1 MKYGKQNWNR
11 VASLLNRKSG
21 KQCKARWFEWLDP
34 SVKKVEWSRAEE
46 EKLLHLAKLMPAQ
59 WRTIAPIV
67 GRTAAQCQEKY
78 ELLLDA
84 AAQADGGEGKG
95 DGEGGIDKQ
104 NRALRV
110 GEIDTQPETK
120 PARPDPIDMDE
131 DEIEMLQEAR
141 ARLAN
146 TQGKKAKRKGREKM
160 LAEAKRLADLQ
171 KRRELKAAGI
181 ISTKARTSVSRKRRK
196 EIDYGVEIPFHK
208 HAPAGFHDVE
218 SERTKTAEIQ
228 EKRMKDI
235 DFGRVNEQNM
245 RSRDKEREAQQKK
258 DKERM
263 KALQKANMQ
272 LVVQQTA
279 KANDPLSYR
288 ARGTLSMPAP
298 AVSDSELESVAKMSS
313 SMMMPPPS
321 RAGGNSATNA
331 LLNDYTER
339 PLPTPMRTPST
350 GGNKSDTILAEAVN
364 QRRSNMTSGVL
375 HGEENPELSTGTGFE
390 GANPAGSAEVV
401 NETPGGFSVA
411 SSVNESVGSAWTNAT
426 PTRRDQF
433 GLNSV
438 GGGGMESSDDFSDT
452 ASYSS
457 FASSIRSSARDER
470 RAAKKAK
477 LDLINALNSLP
488 APQFEY
494 ELAAPEEPQEAES
507 AAMEIEEDA
516 EEVAKR
522 NAEIKRLEKE
532 VEFAKRTSVAK
543 RLNELP
549 RVGMEFDPKAIVV
562 GKDEVQSMIEEEM
575 VLLLGYDGAK
585 HPLENQKKR
594 KQPPSVEDIPLDE
607 LEKAKAL
614 LAKEGDARIQSDANR
629 LNVTVEEMANIVAK
643 ESMEGAE
650 SMVYTPTG
658 WVENPSVQD
667 LTAAYRLEYECLSG
681 TVEIVEKKIQKLQ
694 KKLKVKFG
702 GYQKKAE
709 SKRAEIVRLVKEGQ
723 QVEIDAS
730 VFSRLK
736 QMEDSVIGGRIAGL
750 ETEVT
755 NLENRQVELQ
765 SEYESLV

>member
-1 MKYGKQNWNR
+1 
-11 VASLLNRKSG
+11 
-21 KQCKARWFEWLDP
+21 
-34 SVKKVEWSRAEE
+34 
-46 EKLLHLAKLMPAQ
+46 
-59 WRTIAPIV
+59 
-67 GRTAAQCQEKY
+67 
-78 ELLLDA
+78 
-84 AAQADGGEGKG
+84 
-95 DGEGGIDKQ
+95 
-104 NRALRV
+104 
-110 GEIDTQPETK
+110 
-120 PARPDPIDMDE
+120 
-131 DEIEMLQEAR
+131 
-141 ARLAN
+141 
-146 TQGKKAKRKGREKM
+146 
-160 LAEAKRLADLQ
+160 
-171 KRRELKAAGI
+171 
-181 ISTKARTSVSRKRRK
+181 
-196 EIDYGVEIPFHK
+196 
-208 HAPAGFHDVE
+208 
-218 SERTKTAEIQ
+218 
-228 EKRMKDI
+228 MKDI

-245 RSRDKEREAQQKK
+245 KSRDKEREAQQKK

-263 KALQKANMQ
+263 KALEKANMQ

-298 AVSDSELESVAKMSS
+298 AVSDSELESVAKISS

-321 RAGGNSATNA
+321 RGAGGNSATNA
-331 LLNDYTER
+331 LLNDYTDR

-390 GANPAGSAEVV
+390 GANPAGAADFI
-401 NETPGGFSVA
+401 NETPGGASVA

-426 PTRRDQF
+426 PARRDQF
-433 GLNSV
+433 GLNRL

-457 FASSIRSSARDER
+457 FASSIRSSAREER

-494 ELAAPEEPQEAES
+494 ELAAPDEPEEVES

-543 RLNELP
+543 RLSELP
-549 RVGMEFDPKAIVV
+549 RVGMEFDAKAVVV
-562 GKDEVQSMIEEEM
+562 GKEEVQNMIKEEM
-575 VLLLGYDGAK
+575 VLLLSYDGAK
-585 HPLENQKKR
+585 HPLESQKKR
-594 KQPPSVEDIPLDE
+594 KQPPKIEDIPLDE
-607 LEKAKAL
+607 LEKARAL
-614 LAKEGDARIQSDANR
+614 LVKEGDSRVQNDANR

-643 ESMEGAE
+643 ESKEGAE
-650 SMVYTPTG
+650 GMVYTPNG
-658 WVENPSVQD
+658 WVENPTVQD

-681 TVEIVEKKIQKLQ
+681 TVEVVEKKLKKLQ
-694 KKLKVKFG
+694 KKLMVKFG

-709 SKRAEIVRLVKEGQ
+709 AKSAEIVRTVKEGQ
-723 QVEIDAS
+723 QVQTDAF

-736 QMEDSVIGGRIAGL
+736 NMEDSVLGARMAGL
-750 ETEVT
+750 ENEVV
-755 NLENRQVELQ
+755 NLENRQLELQ
-765 SEYESLV
+765 REYESLV